1 MCTIKAAVEVLP
13 LLPVTATKVAPL
25 RFLAW
30 MARHFRNWL
39 SVRRINFVARFRTL
53 RRVLAEN
60 SNGRSMPTPLC

>member
-1 MCTIKAAVEVLP
+1 
-13 LLPVTATKVAPL
+13 VTATKVAPL